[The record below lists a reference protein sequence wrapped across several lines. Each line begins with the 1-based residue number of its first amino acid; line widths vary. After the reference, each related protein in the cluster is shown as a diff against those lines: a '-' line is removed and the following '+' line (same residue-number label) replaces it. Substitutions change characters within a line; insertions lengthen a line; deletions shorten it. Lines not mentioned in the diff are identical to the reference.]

1 MFKKN
6 FLSELI
12 EISYEAGVLIMDIYN
27 NKFEVN
33 HKNDNSP
40 VTNADRIAEKFILKN
55 LNNIFPEIPV
65 ISEEAYSN
73 KIIPNYDKKIFLV
86 DPLDGTKEF
95 IKKNGEFTVN
105 IAFIDEGFTKIGI
118 INAPAKNKIFFNDEE
133 KSYVI
138 EAKSK
143 NEVSIQKA
151 KQIKVSDEKQKNL
164 IATISRSH
172 NEKET
177 ENYLENYDIDKIKY
191 IGSSYKFCLIASG
204 EAHIYPRMS
213 PTCEWDTAAGH
224 AILKT
229 AGGNVTL
236 LNGEELRYGFKEN
249 NFINPYFIAS
259 NKKII

>member
-1 MFKKN
+1 MFQKN
-6 FLSELI
+6 ILTELI
-12 EISYEAGVLIMDIYN
+12 KISYDAGVLIMNIYN
-27 NKFEVN
+27 SKFEIN

-40 VTNADRIAEKFILKN
+40 VTNADRDAEEFILKK
-55 LNNIFPEIPV
+55 LNNIFPNIPI

-73 KIIPNYDKKIFLV
+73 NIIPSYDKKFFLI

-105 IAFIDEGFTKIGI
+105 IAFIDEGFTKIGF
-118 INAPAKNKIFFNDEE
+118 INAPAKNKIFFNDEK

-138 EAKSK
+138 ETKSK
-143 NEVSIQKA
+143 DQISIQKA
-151 KQIKVSDEKQKNL
+151 KQIKVSNEKQKNL

-172 NEKET
+172 AEKET
-177 ENYLENYDIDKIKY
+177 ENLLKNYDIDKINY
-191 IGSSYKFCLIASG
+191 LGSSYKFCSIASG

-229 AGGNVTL
+229 AGGNTRL

-249 NFINPYFIAS
+249 NFINPYFIAR
-259 NKKII
+259 N

>member
-1 MFKKN
+1 MFEKN
-6 FLSELI
+6 ILSELI
-12 EISYEAGVLIMDIYN
+12 KISYEAGILIMDIYN
-27 NKFEVN
+27 DKFEVS

-40 VTNADRIAEKFILKN
+40 VTEADRSAEEFILKK
-55 LNNIFPEIPV
+55 LNNIFPDIPI

-73 KIIPNYDKKIFLV
+73 KFVPNYDRNFFLV

-105 IAFIDEGFTKIGI
+105 IAFIDEGFTKIGF
-118 INAPAKNKIFFNDEE
+118 INAPAKNKIFFNDGK
-133 KSYVI
+133 KSYTI
-138 EAKSK
+138 ETKS
-143 NEVSIQKA
+143 EGEISIQKA
-151 KQIKVSDEKQKNL
+151 KQIKVSNQKQKDL
-164 IATISRSH
+164 IATVSRSH
-172 NEKET
+172 IGKEIEK
-177 ENYLENYDIDKIKY
+177 YLKDYDIDKINY
-191 IGSSYKFCLIASG
+191 MGSSYKFCSIASG

-249 NFINPYFIAS
+249 NFINPSFIAR
-259 NKKII
+259 N

>member
-1 MFKKN
+1 MFQQN
-6 FLSELI
+6 ILSELI
-12 EISYEAGVLIMDIYN
+12 KISYEAGLLIMDFYN

-33 HKNDNSP
+33 YKKDNSP
-40 VTNADRIAEKFILKN
+40 VTNADKKAEEFILKK
-55 LNNIFPEIPV
+55 LNSIFPDIPI

-73 KIIPNYDKKIFLV
+73 KFIPDYDKRFFLV

-105 IAFIDEGFTKIGI
+105 IAFINEGYTKIGF
-118 INAPAKNKIFFNDEE
+118 INAPAKNKIFFNDEK
-133 KSYVI
+133 KSYII
-138 EAKSK
+138 ETESK
-143 NEVSIQKA
+143 DEISIKKA
-151 KQIKVSDEKQKNL
+151 KQIKVSDQKQKNL

-172 NEKET
+172 SGKEID
-177 ENYLENYDIDKIKY
+177 NYLKDYDIEKINY
-191 IGSSYKFCLIASG
+191 VGSSYKFCLIASG

-249 NFINPYFIAS
+249 NFINPNFIAR
-259 NKKII
+259 N

>member
-1 MFKKN
+1 MKTSDLKNISESLIDTFNHAGQISIDLYEKGLEIQIKKDKSPVSN
-6 FLSELI
+6 GDLKVNELI
-12 EISYEAGVLIMDIYN
+12 T
-27 NKFEVN
+27 NKIKELT
-33 HKNDNSP
+33 P
-40 VTNADRIAEKFILKN
+40 
-55 LNNIFPEIPV
+55 NIPI

-73 KIIPNYDKKIFLV
+73 KFIPDYDKRFFLV

-105 IAFIDEGFTKIGI
+105 IAFINEGFTKIGF
-118 INAPAKNKIFFNDEE
+118 INAPAKNKIFFNDEK
-133 KSYVI
+133 KSYII
-138 EAKSK
+138 ETESK
-143 NEVSIQKA
+143 DEISIQKA
-151 KQIKVSDEKQKNL
+151 KQIRVSGQKQKNL

-172 NEKET
+172 SGKEI
-177 ENYLENYDIDKIKY
+177 ENYLKDYDIEKINY
-191 IGSSYKFCLIASG
+191 VGSSYKFCLIASG

-249 NFINPYFIAS
+249 NFINPNFIAR
-259 NKKII
+259 N

>member
-1 MFKKN
+1 MFQQN
-6 FLSELI
+6 ILSELI
-12 EISYEAGVLIMDIYN
+12 KISYEAGLLIMDIYN

-33 HKNDNSP
+33 LKKDNSP
-40 VTNADRIAEKFILKN
+40 VTNADKNAEEFILKK
-55 LNNIFPEIPV
+55 LTSIFPDIPI

-73 KIIPNYDKKIFLV
+73 KFIPDYDKRFFLV

-105 IAFIDEGFTKIGI
+105 IAFINEGYTKIGF
-118 INAPAKNKIFFNDEE
+118 INAPAKNKIFFNDEK
-133 KSYVI
+133 KSYII
-138 EAKSK
+138 ETESK
-143 NEVSIQKA
+143 NEISIKKA
-151 KQIKVSDEKQKNL
+151 KQIKVSDQKQKNL

-172 NEKET
+172 SGKEID
-177 ENYLENYDIDKIKY
+177 NYLKDYDIEKINY
-191 IGSSYKFCLIASG
+191 VGSSYKFCLIASG

-249 NFINPYFIAS
+249 NFINPNFIAR
-259 NKKII
+259 N

>member
-1 MFKKN
+1 
-6 FLSELI
+6 
-12 EISYEAGVLIMDIYN
+12 MDIYR
-27 NKFEVN
+27 NKFEIN

-40 VTNADRIAEKFILKN
+40 VTNADRNAEDFILKK
-55 LNNIFPEIPV
+55 LKKIFPDIPI

-73 KIIPNYDKKIFLV
+73 KFIPDYDKKFFLV

-105 IAFIDEGFTKIGI
+105 IAFINEGYTKIGF
-118 INAPAKNKIFFNDEE
+118 INAPAKNKIFFSDGK

-138 EAKSK
+138 ETKPK
-143 NEVSIQKA
+143 DEITIEKA
-151 KQIKVSDEKQKNL
+151 RQIKVSDQKQKNL

-172 NEKET
+172 NGKEI
-177 ENYLENYDIDKIKY
+177 ENCLKDYDIEKINY
-191 IGSSYKFCLIASG
+191 VGSSYKFCLIASG

-236 LNGEELRYGFKEN
+236 LNGEELRYGFKES
-249 NFINPYFIAS
+249 NFINPNFIAR
-259 NKKII
+259 N

>member
-1 MFKKN
+1 MFQQN
-6 FLSELI
+6 ILSELI
-12 EISYEAGVLIMDIYN
+12 KISYEAGLLIMDIYN

-33 HKNDNSP
+33 HKKDNSP
-40 VTNADRIAEKFILKN
+40 VTNADKNAEEFILKK
-55 LNNIFPEIPV
+55 LNNIFPDIPI

-73 KIIPNYDKKIFLV
+73 KFIPDYDKRFFLV

-105 IAFIDEGFTKIGI
+105 IAFINEGYTKIGF
-118 INAPAKNKIFFNDEE
+118 INAPAKNKIFFNDEK
-133 KSYVI
+133 KSYII
-138 EAKSK
+138 ETESK
-143 NEVSIQKA
+143 DEISIKKA
-151 KQIKVSDEKQKNL
+151 KQIKVSDQKQKNL

-172 NEKET
+172 SGKEID
-177 ENYLENYDIDKIKY
+177 NYLKDYDIEKINY
-191 IGSSYKFCLIASG
+191 VGSSYKFCLIASG
-204 EAHIYPRMS
+204 EAHIYPRIS

-249 NFINPYFIAS
+249 NFINPNFIAR
-259 NKKII
+259 N

>member
-1 MFKKN
+1 
-6 FLSELI
+6 
-12 EISYEAGVLIMDIYN
+12 MDIYR

-40 VTNADRIAEKFILKN
+40 ITNADRNAEDFILKK
-55 LNNIFPEIPV
+55 LKKIFPDIPI

-73 KIIPNYDKKIFLV
+73 KFIPDYDKKFFLV

-105 IAFIDEGFTKIGI
+105 IAFINEGYTKIGF
-118 INAPAKNKIFFNDEE
+118 INAPAKNKIFFSDGK

-138 EAKSK
+138 ETKPK
-143 NEVSIQKA
+143 DEITIEKA
-151 KQIKVSDEKQKNL
+151 RQIKVSDQKQKNL

-172 NEKET
+172 NGKEI
-177 ENYLENYDIDKIKY
+177 ENCLKDYDIEKINY
-191 IGSSYKFCLIASG
+191 VGSSYKFCLIASG

-236 LNGEELRYGFKEN
+236 LNGEELRYGFKES
-249 NFINPYFIAS
+249 NFINPNFIAR
-259 NKKII
+259 N

>member
-1 MFKKN
+1 MFQRN
-6 FLSELI
+6 ILSELI
-12 EISYEAGVLIMDIYN
+12 RISHEAGIIIMDIYR

-40 VTNADRIAEKFILKN
+40 VTNADRNAEDFILKK
-55 LNNIFPEIPV
+55 LKKIFPDIPI

-73 KIIPNYDKKIFLV
+73 KFIPDYDKRFFLV

-105 IAFIDEGFTKIGI
+105 IAFINEGYSKIGF
-118 INAPAKNKIFFNDEE
+118 INAPAKNKIFFNDEK
-133 KSYVI
+133 KSYII
-138 EAKSK
+138 ETESK
-143 NEVSIQKA
+143 DEISIQKA
-151 KQIKVSDEKQKNL
+151 KKIRVSGQKQKNL

-172 NEKET
+172 SGKEI
-177 ENYLENYDIDKIKY
+177 ENYLKDYDIEKINY
-191 IGSSYKFCLIASG
+191 VGSSYKFCLIASG

-224 AILKT
+224 AILKK

-249 NFINPYFIAS
+249 NFINPNFIAR
-259 NKKII
+259 N